1 MKNLLSIFLFT
12 FICNVAFAQE
22 QVLLKVLSPA
32 EYKQEVKSQ
41 DVQLVDV
48 RTPKEYKE
56 GYLEGAENMDFLADN
71 FLLKMEK
78 FDKSAPLYIYCRSGK
93 RSAKAAAQL
102 TAIGFTK
109 IIDLEG
115 GYEAWKEFES
125 K

>member
-102 TAIGFTK
+102 TEIGFTN